1 MKQICVLVGM
11 VCSALSAQQA
21 APSNSIEAYIE
32 EATGREW
39 AHTGTPTPGSLYSS
53 NGQLAN
59 VARDLRAFQ
68 VDDLVTVLVS
78 DRASAISKGSTSA
91 SRNSSANYGINA
103 AYGPINSSKLTSL
116 AGTKGG
122 YDLTGEGTTSR
133 ENALTTNLTA
143 RVTHVLPNGNLV
155 VQGLKEV
162 GTNSERQTVE
172 VRGIIRPFDVLAG
185 NFVRSDRL
193 ASMQILVNGKGV
205 VGDAIRR
212 PNILYRVLLGLL
224 PF

>member
-1 MKQICVLVGM
+1 MIRVWILAAVIG
-11 VCSALSAQQA
+11 SAAIAQEA
-21 APSNSIEAYIE
+21 SPPNSLEAYIE
-32 EATGREW
+32 EATGRAW
-39 AHTGTPTPGSLYSS
+39 AHTGRPTPGSLYSPS
-53 NGQLAN
+53 GQLAN

-133 ENALTTNLTA
+133 ENALITNLTA

-155 VQGLKEV
+155 IQGLKEV

-172 VRGIIRPFDVLAG
+172 VRGIIRPFDVAAG

-193 ASMQILVNGKGV
+193 ANMQILVNGKGV